1 MTPQYGIVV
10 SKLADDKFN
19 KLIRADRKLGEQV
32 AKAIDR
38 LASNPDLGEMLK
50 GEWKG
55 HRKYRTGYYRIIYRL
70 ERENLSSISSRLTIA
85 KMCTDSRLG

>member
-1 MTPQYGIVV
+1 M
-10 SKLADDKFN
+10 AEDKVN

-38 LASNPDLGEMLK
+38 LASNPNLGELLK

-55 HRKYRTGYYRIIYRL
+55 HRKYRTGRYRIIYRI
-70 ERENLSSISSRLTIA
+70 EPARLVLYIVTIDDR
-85 KMCTDSRLG
+85 KDVYR

>member
-1 MTPQYGIVV
+1 MTPQYNVIL

-32 AKAIDR
+32 AKAIER

-55 HRKYRTGYYRIIYRL
+55 RRKYRTGRYRIIYRL
-70 ERENLSSISSRLTIA
+70 EREKLILYIVTIDDR
-85 KMCTDSRLG
+85 KDVYR